1 MAGLK
6 NGVERDVTEAMTKV
20 CWVLSISE
28 YTLHQKE
35 QKYITIDLDLEIH
48 FQSFLYVFF
57 GMVFQSL
64 TRNKPVHTHGGF

>member
-35 QKYITIDLDLEIH
+35 QKYITIDLDLSYIYKV
-48 FQSFLYVFF
+48 FFF
-57 GMVFQSL
+57 GMVFQIFNMEWN
-64 TRNKPVHTHGGF
+64 TFC